1 LEVSTPI
8 CIASSPEFPG
18 AAFIFAAA
26 DVSSKFCSGSR
37 EGMRREKE
45 SPRKKSN
52 AKRRECRERV
62 AVSCCFVSY
71 GPTL

>member
-1 LEVSTPI
+1 MVDNEHAPLIDSFGSSTPI

-18 AAFIFAAA
+18 AAFIFAAGEP
-26 DVSSKFCSGSR
+26 SSKFRSESC

-52 AKRRECRERV
+52 AKRRECRSE
-62 AVSCCFVSY
+62 
-71 GPTL
+71 LL